1 MTDRDF
7 ALGSASR
14 RRVIAAA
21 AGRLALS
28 SMITL
33 CGACRAGAKI

>member
-7 ALGSASR
+7 ALGSALR
-14 RRVIAAA
+14 RHVIAA
-21 AGRLALS
+21 GRVALS

-33 CGACRAGAKI
+33 CSACRAGAKI

>member
-14 RRVIAAA
+14 RHLVA
-21 AGRLALS
+21 AGRVVPP
-28 SMITL
+28 SMPTL
-33 CGACRAGAKI
+33 CSACRAGAKI